1 MIGVMAIMPGTIEV
15 SVLAPT
21 PALRMSALERL
32 QLRGGARRPSP
43 MGGLID
49 ALSSAHRMKFVVFAL
64 GN

>member
-1 MIGVMAIMPGTIEV
+1 VIGVTAIMPGTIEV

-32 QLRGGARRPSP
+32 QFAWWARRSSP

-49 ALSSAHRMKFVVFAL
+49 ALSSAHR
-64 GN
+64 